1 MEEGI
6 LPHSRA
12 RGNMDELEEERRLC
26 FVGITRAEQQLIMT
40 RAAYRTIR
48 GLRERTVASPFLN
61 EVSQGDQEVIDRSG
75 AESFGGDDD
84 DYIRQRMEEES
95 QRLGGQFKRG
105 QLVRHKIF
113 GLGRVA
119 DITPMGSQTRAIIEF
134 NTAGRK
140 TLILEYAKLEAVG

>member
-1 MEEGI
+1 
-6 LPHSRA
+6 
-12 RGNMDELEEERRLC
+12 
-26 FVGITRAEQQLIMT
+26 
-40 RAAYRTIR
+40 
-48 GLRERTVASPFLN
+48 
-61 EVSQGDQEVIDRSG
+61 VSQGDLEVIDRSG
-75 AESFGGDDD
+75 AESFGGDED